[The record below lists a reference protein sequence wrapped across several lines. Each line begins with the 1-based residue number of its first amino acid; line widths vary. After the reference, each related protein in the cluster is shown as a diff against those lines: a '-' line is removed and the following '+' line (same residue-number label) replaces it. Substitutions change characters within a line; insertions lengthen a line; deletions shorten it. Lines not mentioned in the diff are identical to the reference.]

1 VGSLD
6 STSSNNS
13 SASNNLEELRK
24 RFIVDESEY
33 DKQFLERHLEM
44 TLNYAVITSDG
55 KVIIKSEDIIEKDKV
70 GLIILTRF
78 LGNKLNNEIKE
89 TITNNE
95 ISEYSRIDE
104 KNVNAYLTKLTKS
117 RDVLRVSKGIYKM
130 NPSKINEF
138 LSSLGK

>member
-1 VGSLD
+1 MGSLD